1 MDKQSKIVLISG
13 PTASGK
19 SNFAVKIA
27 KKIQGEIINA
37 DSMQVYK
44 ILKILTAR
52 PNKIEQKDIKHHL
65 YGVVDLNKK
74 FSTGQW
80 LELTIKKI
88 KNIKKKKKIPI
99 LVGGTGLYFQSLI
112 NGLVKIPEIPLKFRN
127 KVRLMSKREGQKK
140 FYKKLLKLDPKVKD
154 RFDPNDMQRS
164 IRAYEIKSY
173 TDISMYDWLARTE
186 SEFKNSDF
194 LKLYIETKR
203 EKLIERINLRTL
215 NMINGGA
222 INEVKKFLK
231 LKIRKDQSVNKVIGI
246 AELTQYLNH
255 EVTLEEAKE
264 LISIKTRQYAKRQAT
279 WARTRMTSWKKIK
292 LTRIDDFL
300 TKLNK
305 SLLKLDQRA
314 QLQLDCPNG

>member
-1 MDKQSKIVLISG
+1 MDKQSKIILISG

-19 SNFAVKIA
+19 TNFAVKIA

-44 ILKILTAR
+44 NLKILTAR
-52 PNKIEQKDIKHHL
+52 PNKIEQKNIKHHL
-65 YGVVDLNKK
+65 YGVVDLNEK

-154 RFDPNDMQRS
+154 KFDPNDTQRS

-292 LTRIDDFL
+292 PTRIDDFIK
-300 TKLNK
+300 KLNK
-305 SLLKLDQRA
+305 SLLKLDQ
-314 QLQLDCPNG
+314 

>member
-1 MDKQSKIVLISG
+1 MDKQSKIILISG

-19 SNFAVKIA
+19 TNFAVKIA

-44 ILKILTAR
+44 RLKILTAR
-52 PNKIEQKDIKHHL
+52 PNKLEQINTKHHL
-65 YGVVDLNKK
+65 YGFVDLNEK

-80 LELTIKKI
+80 LELVIKKI
-88 KNIKKKKKIPI
+88 KDIQKKKKIPI

-154 RFDPNDMQRS
+154 KFDPNDTQRS

-173 TDISMYDWLARTE
+173 TDISMYDWLVRTE

-194 LKLYIETKR
+194 LKLYIEIKR

-246 AELTQYLNH
+246 AELTQHLNH

-292 LTRIDDFL
+292 PTRIDDFIK
-300 TKLNK
+300 KLNK
-305 SLLKLDQRA
+305 SLLKLDQ
-314 QLQLDCPNG
+314 

>member
-80 LELTIKKI
+80 LELVIKKI
-88 KNIKKKKKIPI
+88 KDIKKKKKIPI

-154 RFDPNDMQRS
+154 KFDPNDTQRS

-255 EVTLEEAKE
+255 EVTLDEAKE

-292 LTRIDDFL
+292 PTRIDDFIK
-300 TKLNK
+300 KLNK
-305 SLLKLDQRA
+305 SLLKLDQ
-314 QLQLDCPNG
+314 

>member
-1 MDKQSKIVLISG
+1 MDKQSKIILISG

-27 KKIQGEIINA
+27 KKIQGEIVNA

-44 ILKILTAR
+44 KLQILTAR
-52 PNKIEQKDIKHHL
+52 PNKIEQKNIKHHL
-65 YGVVDLNKK
+65 YGVVDLNEK

-80 LELTIKKI
+80 LKLALKKI
-88 KNIKKKKKIPI
+88 KDIKKKKKIPI

-112 NGLVKIPEIPLKFRN
+112 DGLVKIPEIPLNFRN

-140 FYKKLLKLDPKVKD
+140 FYKSLLKLDPKIKD
-154 RFDPNDMQRS
+154 KFDPNDTQRS

-173 TDISMYDWLARTE
+173 TDISMYDWLAKTE
-186 SEFKNSDF
+186 SKFKDSDF

-203 EKLIERINLRTL
+203 EKLIDKINLRTS
-215 NMINGGA
+215 NMIDNGA

-231 LKIRKDQSVNKVIGI
+231 LKIRKDQSVNRVIGV
-246 AELTQYLNH
+246 AELTQYLNKKI
-255 EVTLEEAKE
+255 TLEQAKE
-264 LISIKTRQYAKRQAT
+264 LVLIKTRQYAKRQAT

-292 LTRIDDFL
+292 PTKIDDL
-300 TKLNK
+300 VKKLNK
-305 SLLKLDQRA
+305 SSLKLDQ
-314 QLQLDCPNG
+314 

>member
-65 YGVVDLNKK
+65 YGVIDLNKK

-80 LELTIKKI
+80 LELAIKKI

-154 RFDPNDMQRS
+154 RFDPNDTQRS

-173 TDISMYDWLARTE
+173 TDISMYDWLSKTE

-292 LTRIDDFL
+292 PTRIDDYIK
-300 TKLNK
+300 KLNK
-305 SLLKLDQRA
+305 SLLKLDQ
-314 QLQLDCPNG
+314 

>member
-1 MDKQSKIVLISG
+1 MDKQSKIILISG

-44 ILKILTAR
+44 KLKILTAR
-52 PNKIEQKDIKHHL
+52 PNKQEQKNIKHHL
-65 YGVVDLNKK
+65 YGVVDLNEK

-80 LELTIKKI
+80 LKLTIKKI
-88 KNIKKKKKIPI
+88 KDIQKKKKIPI

-127 KVRLMSKREGQKK
+127 KVRLMSKIEGQKK

-154 RFDPNDMQRS
+154 RFDPNDTQRS

-173 TDISMYDWLARTE
+173 TDISMYDWLVRTE
-186 SEFKNSDF
+186 SQFKNSDF

-255 EVTLEEAKE
+255 EVTLDEAKE

-292 LTRIDDFL
+292 PTRIDDFIK
-300 TKLNK
+300 KLNK
-305 SLLKLDQRA
+305 SLLKLDQ
-314 QLQLDCPNG
+314 

>member
-44 ILKILTAR
+44 NLKILTAR

-65 YGVVDLNKK
+65 YGVIDLNKK

-80 LELTIKKI
+80 LKLTIKKI
-88 KNIKKKKKIPI
+88 KDIQKKKKIPI

-154 RFDPNDMQRS
+154 KFDPNDTQRS

-292 LTRIDDFL
+292 PTRIDDFIK
-300 TKLNK
+300 KLNK
-305 SLLKLDQRA
+305 SLLKLDQ
-314 QLQLDCPNG
+314 

>member
-1 MDKQSKIVLISG
+1 MDKQSKIILISG

-44 ILKILTAR
+44 KLKILTAR
-52 PNKIEQKDIKHHL
+52 PNKIEQKNIKHHL
-65 YGVVDLNKK
+65 YGFVDLNET

-88 KNIKKKKKIPI
+88 INIQKKKKIAI

-112 NGLVKIPEIPLKFRN
+112 NGLVKIPEIPFKFRN
-127 KVRLMSKREGQKK
+127 KVRLMSKKEGQKK
-140 FYKKLLKLDPKVKD
+140 FYKKLLKLDPKIKD
-154 RFDPNDMQRS
+154 KFDPNDTQRS

-173 TDISMYDWLARTE
+173 TGISMYDWLIKTK
-186 SEFKNSDF
+186 SEFNDSDF
-194 LKLYIETKR
+194 LKLHIEAKR
-203 EKLIERINLRTL
+203 KKLVERINLRTSS
-215 NMINGGA
+215 MINSGA

-246 AELTQYLNH
+246 AELTQYLNS
-255 EVTLEEAKE
+255 EITLEEARE
-264 LISIKTRQYAKRQAT
+264 LILIKTRQYAKRQAT
-279 WARTRMTSWKKIK
+279 WARTRMMSWIKIDPSKVDSYIKKLK
-292 LTRIDDFL
+292 KPLLNLT
-300 TKLNK
+300 N
-305 SLLKLDQRA
+305 
-314 QLQLDCPNG
+314 